1 MLTAEHNQVTSSLHD
16 VIYHM
21 LYNQVETRM
30 KNNNEMLARKKEQKE
45 IGNAMEEK

>member
-1 MLTAEHNQVTSSLHD
+1 
-16 VIYHM
+16 M

-45 IGNAMEEK
+45 IGNAM